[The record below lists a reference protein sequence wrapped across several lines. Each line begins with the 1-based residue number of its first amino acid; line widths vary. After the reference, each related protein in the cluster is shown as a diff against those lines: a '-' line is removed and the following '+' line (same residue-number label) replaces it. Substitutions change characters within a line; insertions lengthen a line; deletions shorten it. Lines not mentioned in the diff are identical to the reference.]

1 MGVLLFV
8 MYKES
13 KAYCGIRILLP
24 QICHRHI
31 CGDEKAFRAKLKG
44 NFFREKVSLIPFKN
58 RFVKSVPLSAD
69 SGLRLCLWKPQ
80 ARMLD
85 NGHTKSLHDAATQ
98 MTVCRHFVKGGRKL
112 LFCSPIQQTSRT
124 HTITAKSW

>member
-1 MGVLLFV
+1 MFV

-24 QICHRHI
+24 QIFHRNI

-69 SGLRLCLWKPQ
+69 SGLRLCLKNPPP
-80 ARMLD
+80 
-85 NGHTKSLHDAATQ
+85 
-98 MTVCRHFVKGGRKL
+98 FVKGGRKL
-112 LFCSPIQQTSRT
+112 FVSLPITQASRKR
-124 HTITAKSW
+124 TITAKSW

>member
-1 MGVLLFV
+1 MFV

-58 RFVKSVPLSAD
+58 RFVKSVPLSAE
-69 SGLRLCLWKPQ
+69 SGLGLCPEALPP
-80 ARMLD
+80 
-85 NGHTKSLHDAATQ
+85 
-98 MTVCRHFVKGGRKL
+98 FEKGGRKL
-112 LFCSPIQQTSRT
+112 LVLLSLINR
-124 HTITAKSW
+124 

>member
-1 MGVLLFV
+1 MRRGRTAERATDFLRS
-8 MYKES
+8 KIIGASGARSDES
-13 KAYCGIRILLP
+13 DTFCGIVILLP

-69 SGLRLCLWKPQ
+69 SGLRLCLKNPQ
-80 ARMLD
+80 AFE
-85 NGHTKSLHDAATQ
+85 KA
-98 MTVCRHFVKGGRKL
+98 
-112 LFCSPIQQTSRT
+112 
-124 HTITAKSW
+124 